1 MTSRASSAREFPVA
15 EITEAPVYQ
24 FRPRLLGSDHS
35 FRLGADSLEWTVGGH
50 SGRTAYPMIT
60 YVRLGYRPSNLGS
73 KRFTTEIWSRN
84 TPRLEIA
91 SASTRSLVASEDHGA
106 HYSSFIRDLHL
117 RIANSGAECRFEAG
131 FAPWRWWPMVAIG
144 TATLLGLGFVAL
156 RAIASG
162 DFRATVLLLAL
173 VGLLAWQMLPLVIRN
188 RPRRY
193 DPRRIPGEVLPGD

>member
-1 MTSRASSAREFPVA
+1 MA

-24 FRPRLLGSDHS
+24 FRPRMLGSDHS
-35 FRLGADSLEWTVGGH
+35 FRLGADSLEWTVGNH

-60 YVRLGYRPSNLGS
+60 CLRLGYRPSNLGS

-91 SASTRSLVASEDHGA
+91 STSTRSLVASEDHGA
-106 HYSSFIRDLHL
+106 AYRSFIRDLHL
-117 RIANSGAECRFEAG
+117 RIANSGGECRFEAG

-144 TATLLGLGFVAL
+144 IATMLGMGFVAL
-156 RAIASG
+156 RAIMSA
-162 DFRATVLLLAL
+162 DFRATAILIAL
-173 VGLLAWQMLPLVIRN
+173 VGLLAWQMLPLVVRN

-193 DPRRIPGEVLPGD
+193 DPRHIPDDVLPGD